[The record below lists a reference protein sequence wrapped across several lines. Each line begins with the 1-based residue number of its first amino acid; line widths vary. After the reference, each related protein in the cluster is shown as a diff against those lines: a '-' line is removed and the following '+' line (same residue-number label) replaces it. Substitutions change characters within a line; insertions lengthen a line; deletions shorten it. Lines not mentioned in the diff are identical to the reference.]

1 MSITTTLDG
10 TSARISWRGDVDFD
24 TVPVLRAAAD
34 ALPADV
40 ADLLWDLN
48 DAPFMDVTGL
58 HFLFATALVD
68 GPNRRTR
75 VMGLR
80 QQPLRLLLLAADL
93 DPAAF
98 DISRLP
104 QEFRSPTPNRT
115 CPAVPSS

>member
-1 MSITTTLDG
+1 MYATTTLDG

-24 TVPVLRAAAD
+24 TLPALRAAAD
-34 ALPADV
+34 ALPAGV

-58 HFLFATALVD
+58 HFLFAPTQVD
-68 GPNRRTR
+68 GPNRRMT
-75 VMGLR
+75 VTGLR

-98 DISRLP
+98 DIARLP
-104 QEFRSPTPNRT
+104 PEFRPPPDSF
-115 CPAVPSS
+115 